1 MQNTMDTAM
10 NTENDEVQ
18 TLKNDNMAL
27 MHALDGFIN
36 QLNCKVVGVAK
47 SIEDPGSKLYVV
59 RLPSPKPPLDTTIVP
74 SIPIV
79 VSSDNEKE
87 EVNKKYMEQQALQSV
102 LLTRF
107 NALTHRQRLM
117 KNTVRRAQSILLSK
131 ASEVDTKSRSK
142 LAGMYSHEELKM
154 IIDVYNA
161 SEKARNDLKQSIAQ
175 CKRRATCLMNK
186 YHQIANKPQKK

>member
-59 RLPSPKPPLDTTIVP
+59 RIPSPKPTIDTVEMAAP
-74 SIPIV
+74 SVV
-79 VSSDNEKE
+79 VSKDERE
-87 EVNKKYMEQQALQSV
+87 EINKKYMEQQALQSV

-117 KNTVRRAQSILLSK
+117 KNTVRRAQNILLSK

-142 LAGMYSHEELKM
+142 LAGMYSNEELKM

-161 SEKARNDLKQSIAQ
+161 SEKARNELKQSIAQ

-186 YHQIANKPQKK
+186 HHQILQKCVKK